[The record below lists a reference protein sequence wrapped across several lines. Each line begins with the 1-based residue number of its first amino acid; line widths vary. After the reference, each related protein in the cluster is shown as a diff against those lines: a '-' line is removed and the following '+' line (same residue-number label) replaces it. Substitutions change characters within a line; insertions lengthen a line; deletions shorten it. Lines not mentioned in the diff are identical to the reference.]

1 MFFEFGRLIFL
12 LVRREGNSIG
22 EKMEA
27 KVKDA
32 ITLKSEIDFF
42 DLIEK
47 RLEQQGFE
55 VLETLTSQRV
65 RKPKESLAHKFVSR
79 FAY

>member
-1 MFFEFGRLIFL
+1 LPE
-12 LVRREGNSIG
+12 RREENSIG

-27 KVKDA
+27 KVRDA

-55 VLETLTSQRV
+55 VLETLTLQSE
-65 RKPKESLAHKFVSR
+65 RKTKESLAQKFVSR

>member
-1 MFFEFGRLIFL
+1 MFFGFERLIL
-12 LVRREGNSIG
+12 LPERHEENSTG

-27 KVKDA
+27 KVRDA
-32 ITLKSEIDFF
+32 ITLKNEIDFF

-55 VLETLTSQRV
+55 VLETLTSR
-65 RKPKESLAHKFVSR
+65 RMKKTKESLIQKFVSR
-79 FAY
+79 FV

>member
-1 MFFEFGRLIFL
+1 M
-12 LVRREGNSIG
+12 G

-27 KVKDA
+27 KVRDA
-32 ITLKSEIDFF
+32 IILKNEIDFF

-65 RKPKESLAHKFVSR
+65 RKTKESLVQKFFSR